1 MRHGGSTLTSIEQE
15 KLPVLIKVRGEQYYD
30 NVDPDATELTTEGTM
45 ELTET
50 GLILSYEE
58 TELTGMAGVTTTFIV
73 EPDKITLKRTG
84 KLNSQMVF
92 QEGVSHDSLYEMEIG
107 ALMNSDCA
115 NRVMADICHD
125 GGMIDLIYTIELEQS
140 ASGTIDYHLDI
151 RPKV

>member
-1 MRHGGSTLTSIEQE
+1 MKQSVVLSIIGRQSYLDQDPEQ
-15 KLPVLIKVRGEQYYD
+15 L
-30 NVDPDATELTTEGTM
+30 ELVTEGVL
-45 ELTET
+45 EDR
-50 GLILSYEE
+50 GNSWVLSYEE

-92 QEGVSHDSLYEMEIG
+92 QEGVSHDSLYEMEFG
-107 ALMNSDCA
+107 ALMISVCA

-151 RPKV
+151 RLKV

>member
-1 MRHGGSTLTSIEQE
+1 MKQSVVLSIIGRQSYLDQDPEQ
-15 KLPVLIKVRGEQYYD
+15 L
-30 NVDPDATELTTEGTM
+30 ELVTEGIL
-45 ELTET
+45 EDR
-50 GLILSYEE
+50 GNSWVLSYEE

-92 QEGVSHDSLYEMEIG
+92 QEGVSHDSLYEMEFG
-107 ALMNSDCA
+107 ALMISVCA

-125 GGMIDLIYTIELEQS
+125 GGMIDLIYTIELEQT